1 MTWFLQ
7 YYRLATVSAC
17 LLLLVLGYLF
27 LIAPRIE
34 SARAVEVLALQ
45 KEKEKQSSFEAKLK
59 YLVSLQSQRAQFSQA
74 DINLALTA
82 LPTDP
87 GVPEFLASLESLAL
101 ESGATIEGISLAVL
115 EPAKGSPAASTKDTK
130 DKDKLPAGVRVL
142 EGNISL
148 AGASYGQVKTLLG
161 NIETSLRL
169 MDVAALLYS
178 PAAKT
183 YTIAVQTYYQP

>member
-1 MTWFLQ
+1 MGWFMQ
-7 YYRLATVSAC
+7 YYRLATVGAC
-17 LLLLVLGYLF
+17 LMLLVLGYLF

-34 SARAVEVLALQ
+34 RARAVEVLALQ
-45 KEKEKQSSFEAKLK
+45 KEKAKQSSFEAKLK
-59 YLVSLQSQRAQFSQA
+59 YLVSLQSKRAQFSPA
-74 DINLALTA
+74 DINLALAA

-87 GVPEFLASLESLAL
+87 GVPEFLASLESLARS
-101 ESGATIEGISLAVL
+101 SGATIEGISLAVL
-115 EPAKGSPAASTKDTK
+115 EPAKGSPAASTKD
-130 DKDKLPAGVRVL
+130 KDKLPSGVRVL

-148 AGASYGQVKTLLG
+148 AGTSYGQVKTLLA

-183 YTIAVQTYYQP
+183 YTIAVQAYYQP